1 MRMTHDAE
9 ADAAY
14 IYLVDQVSRGEVA
27 YSRVANIP
35 LDRAALTID
44 FDEGGRVLGIEVLGA
59 SQVLRD
65 ETVQAA
71 DDITRRHP

>member
-1 MRMTHDAE
+1 MTHDAE

-27 YSRVANIP
+27 YSREANIP
-35 LDRAALTID
+35 LDQAALTID
-44 FDEGGRVLGIEVLGA
+44 FDEHGRVLGIEVLGA
-59 SQVLRD
+59 SRVLRE